1 MLTITNAVFT
11 GMGKLSDNASNVLQ
25 ALDILQDR
33 VCMTADKLTVS
44 TVVPTPG
51 AVGIFAALCVLAWRL
66 NNALCQ
72 RFLNF
77 P

>member
-1 MLTITNAVFT
+1 
-11 GMGKLSDNASNVLQ
+11 MGKTTDNASNVLQ

-33 VCMTADKLTVS
+33 LCMAADKLTVS

-51 AVGIFAALCVLAWRL
+51 ALVIFAALCVLAWSVHR
-66 NNALCQ
+66 ALCQ